1 MLTLALKTASRSSI
15 NYKEYQTSNYSL
27 FFFCFFVVLESDM
40 SSPFT
45 GPAEPVYVEEK
56 MYLKYISYLSSICH
70 ICIAKF

>member
-1 MLTLALKTASRSSI
+1 
-15 NYKEYQTSNYSL
+15 
-27 FFFCFFVVLESDM
+27 M

-70 ICIAKF
+70 IMHSKILNENRSFLYDRQYFYRTAL